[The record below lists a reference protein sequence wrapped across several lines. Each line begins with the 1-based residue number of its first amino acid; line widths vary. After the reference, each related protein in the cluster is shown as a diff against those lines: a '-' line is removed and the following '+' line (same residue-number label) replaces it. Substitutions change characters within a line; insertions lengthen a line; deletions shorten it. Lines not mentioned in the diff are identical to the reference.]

1 MKKANKL
8 TVSILLVLVCVIT
21 LSGCRDL
28 SKRDINYLI
37 GHVPRFDGVVQT
49 VAEGYILVDL
59 EEDDPL
65 YNEHP
70 TIRTSLNVIRSD
82 SGTHFNPGDHV
93 CVLYDGTLTGEDL
106 VTAETV
112 YAILLSRAAKT

>member
-1 MKKANKL
+1 MKKTNKL
-8 TVSILLVLVCVIT
+8 TACILLVLLCVIT

-37 GHVPRFDGVVQT
+37 GHAPRFDGVVQS
-49 VAEGYILVDL
+49 VAEDYILVDL

-93 CVLYDGTLTGEDL
+93 CVLYDGNLTGEGTA
-106 VTAETV
+106 TAETV
-112 YAILLSRAAKT
+112 YAILLSKSAKS